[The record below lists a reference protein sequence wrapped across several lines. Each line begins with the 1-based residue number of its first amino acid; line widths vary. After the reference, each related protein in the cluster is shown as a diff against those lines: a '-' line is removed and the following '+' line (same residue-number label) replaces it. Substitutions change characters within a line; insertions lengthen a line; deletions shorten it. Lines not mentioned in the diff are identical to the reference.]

1 MEWFSAVMLGLIFS
15 MLFFERSKGL
25 SFVEKGMYLSK
36 IICMLIGVAVY
47 LSILFFVIVILG
59 FKALGIDVSSLIRG

>member
-59 FKALGIDVSSLIRG
+59 FKALDIDVSSLIRG

>member
-1 MEWFSAVMLGLIFS
+1 MLGLIFS

-59 FKALGIDVSSLIRG
+59 FKALDIDVSSLIRG